1 MWSGSHLKPYM
12 LRNLQDFQ
20 KVNHFPRY
28 DRSTPASVNI
38 RSEARSCCTPSGCAN
53 HSMFSLDGRSTSEE
67 ADQQG
72 SLCSFPG
79 HTNWHA
85 KTASTRIS
93 SECSRLTDLRTSTS
107 FHRLLC
113 FPMSTRNSAVRPL
126 FEAADLLLQVHS
138 CWKCCLN
145 VFSLSDC
152 FAKDKGQWIIKP
164 VASSRG
170 RGIYLVSN
178 VSDQQFSSIN
188 VHIIALISPGRVQQ
202 LPIKCSQTLTIR
214 FIKAVCFSSQSYL
227 LLSDMLTSF
236 LLSAPAC
243 VGFSCC
249 LSWPQPFHPSTR
261 KTFHEP
267 HSYTSAPMHVKK
279 AQATVEIK
287 CLELKWAI
295 PKNNILVPDCA
306 I

>member
-28 DRSTPASVNI
+28 HS
-38 RSEARSCCTPSGCAN
+38 PSGCAN
-53 HSMFSLDGRSTSEE
+53 CSVFSLDGGN
-67 ADQQG
+67 AG

-113 FPMSTRNSAVRPL
+113 FPLSTRNSAVRPL
-126 FEAADLLLQVHS
+126 FGAADLLLQVPK
-138 CWKCCLN
+138 CWKRCLN
-145 VFSLSDC
+145 VVFSPSDC
-152 FAKDKGQWIIKP
+152 FAKDKGPWIIKP

-178 VSDQQFSSIN
+178 VSGQQFAIVN
-188 VHIIALISPGRVQQ
+188 VHIIALISPGFASMPASWQPM
-202 LPIKCSQTLTIR
+202 PIKCSQTLTVR
-214 FIKAVCFSSQSYL
+214 FIKAVCFSSPSYL
-227 LLSDMLTSF
+227 LLSDMSDIISAVRISMCWIF
-236 LLSAPAC
+236 LLLVLASAFPSQHTENLSRAAPFLH
-243 VGFSCC
+243 FSTDAREKG
-249 LSWPQPFHPSTR
+249 SSNSGNKVFWTKMGHPEEEHLCPR
-261 KTFHEP
+261 LCDLKYQ
-267 HSYTSAPMHVKK
+267 HSK
-279 AQATVEIK
+279 
-287 CLELKWAI
+287 
-295 PKNNILVPDCA
+295 
-306 I
+306 